1 MRFMFPTRSVR
12 EAFPT
17 NRRSASTNGGWKAT
31 LRLSA
36 RATSRT
42 CGRRQEIKSCRY
54 VQRVAHLPGR
64 KAPLSRSGAKVNPID
79 TQDAIHGCPR
89 GCRGASPSS
98 GLPAAVRQDKTAT
111 RMGPGLPARNR
122 AVERIAANRSGAG
135 CRHEARPCTSCR
147 GHKAGAPSTSRR
159 REGARLRP
167 GELSRRREGRVPN
180 GLRRRGATRC
190 CRCRGSRNGSE
201 R

>member
-1 MRFMFPTRSVR
+1 MGSPRLVLESHRADIWRKEGEPRTADAFSWGGSSQTTARS
-12 EAFPT
+12 PST
-17 NRRSASTNGGWKAT
+17 ASSPLFWCENGT
-31 LRLSA
+31 
-36 RATSRT
+36 
-42 CGRRQEIKSCRY
+42 
-54 VQRVAHLPGR
+54 H
-64 KAPLSRSGAKVNPID
+64 D
-79 TQDAIHGCPR
+79 DQDAIHGCPR